1 MKWVIEYF
9 EQEDTTQPAE
19 VFEDALDKTYPKLS
33 GKLLRVVSELQF
45 YGHLLG
51 GGYLEKCRDYEGLW
65 EIRVIHSRTLAREL
79 VGFDGNRIV
88 LLHGYTKQT
97 GQTASTRELKKAFNY
112 WAEYART
119 RRVSPAQEE
128 EHE

>member
-33 GKLLRVVSELQF
+33 GKLLRVVSALQF

-128 EHE
+128 

>member
-97 GQTASTRELKKAFNY
+97 SQTASTRELKKAFNY